1 MSNELIRIEHV
12 TKTYGTKI
20 KTDVLKD
27 INLTFEKGSFNWI
40 IGASGSGKTTL
51 LNIISG
57 LDTATSGK
65 VKIDGIELSTLNIKE
80 RAHFRSTHLGFIFQF
95 HYLLPEFTAL
105 QNILMPLRI
114 QKKKI
119 DQSVK
124 DQALELMNEVGIS
137 HVSHHYPNQ
146 MSGGEQQRTAVTRA
160 IIGQPLLILAD
171 EPTGNLDSH
180 SAESVYQ
187 LLRKLHQT
195 YKTTFII
202 ITHDKITPEKGDRLL
217 TLKDGT
223 LIKDVIY

>member
-1 MSNELIRIEHV
+1 MSNELIHIENV
-12 TKTYGTKI
+12 TKIYGKKI
-20 KTDVLKD
+20 KTTVLKD

-57 LDTATSGK
+57 LDTATSGT
-65 VKIDGIELSTLNIKE
+65 VKIDGTELSKLNSNQ

-95 HYLLPEFTAL
+95 HYLLPEFSAI
-105 QNILMPLRI
+105 QNVLMPLRI

-119 DQSVK
+119 NQTIK
-124 DQALELMNEVGIS
+124 EKALNLMNEVGIG
-137 HVSHHYPNQ
+137 HVANHFPNQ
-146 MSGGEQQRTAVTRA
+146 MSGGEQQRTAVARA
-160 IIGQPLLILAD
+160 IIGKPILILAD

-180 SAESVYQ
+180 SAQSVYQ
-187 LLRKLHQT
+187 LLRNLHDT

-202 ITHDKITPEKGDRLL
+202 ITHDKITPIKGDRLL